1 MERRGAPTTCALL
14 LVFFTFLGVVAGC
27 GDGRVT
33 GNEDSSLRG
42 GTISDAD
49 RYFWPHQPGDIRRY
63 TETRTLLSSGR
74 SETTTATEVQTYSQV
89 QAIPAR
95 YGYHGS
101 LAGPFLY
108 CETSQDGALYSEK
121 YLVDSTEVIDDDLDA
136 FTNIDFVTKSG
147 DSFTPDPVVL
157 GKTYC
162 GIVEGILFSS
172 ATGDSIGVAARD
184 FSITCEDVVPVTVPA
199 GTFEALNCGFVSTY
213 AEIRDGHVTTVAMTG
228 TGWFAKDIGV
238 VKYNATGMGSV
249 DGVSFNA
256 AVLRLLTTTGLPAAK
271 EPRTLESDDMG
282 VGERPFLL
290 RPARRLQ
297 PAQFARTFF
306 TVWPVY

>member
-1 MERRGAPTTCALL
+1 MERRGAPTTCSLL
-14 LVFFTFLGVVAGC
+14 LVFFAFLGTVCGC

-89 QAIPAR
+89 QAVPAK
-95 YGYHGS
+95 YGYRGS

-108 CETSQDGALYSEK
+108 CETTQDGALYSAK
-121 YLVDSTEVIDDDLDA
+121 YLADGTEVINDDLDT

-147 DSFTPDPVVL
+147 DSFTPNPVVL

-162 GIVEGILFSS
+162 GMVEGVLFSS
-172 ATGDSIGVAARD
+172 ATGDSIGMAARD
-184 FSITCEDVVPVTVPA
+184 FSVTCENVVTITVPA
-199 GTFEALNCGFVSTY
+199 GTFEALNCSL
-213 AEIRDGHVTTVAMTG
+213 VTTYIETKNGHITTLAATG
-228 TGWFAKDIGV
+228 AGWFAKDIGV
-238 VKYNATGMGSV
+238 IKYNATGMGSV
-249 DGVSFNA
+249 DGASFTA
-256 AVLRLLTTTGLPAAK
+256 AMLRLLTTTERPAAK
-271 EPRTLESDDMG
+271 ESSTFEPGNMG
-282 VGERPFLL
+282 VGKRPFLAGGLSVFLL
-290 RPARRLQ
+290 R
-297 PAQFARTFF
+297 
-306 TVWPVY
+306 